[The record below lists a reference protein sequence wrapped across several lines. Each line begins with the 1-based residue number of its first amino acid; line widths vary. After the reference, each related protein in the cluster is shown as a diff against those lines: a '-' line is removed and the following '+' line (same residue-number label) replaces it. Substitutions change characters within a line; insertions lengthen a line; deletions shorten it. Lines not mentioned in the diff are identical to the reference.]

1 MAYILDI
8 DKRNAVYK
16 RWTALKSRAKKRTAS
31 PTYPPITVHQTW
43 SDFLNFL
50 EWVEN
55 QPAWEGLELDKD
67 ILSPDGMGT
76 EYGPDT
82 CAFIPK
88 YLNGLFRASHSRR
101 SRKLPMGVDHYAGKR
116 GDSYYS
122 RITVDGV
129 TKSLGI
135 FKTAE
140 AAHRAWQRGLEKRID
155 ELLKRYRAEPGYL
168 ESVDLAL
175 QQRRDKIKADRLA
188 KLETTGWLDIR
199 GESA

>member
-1 MAYILDI
+1 MAYIADV
-8 DKRNAVYK
+8 DQRNAAYK
-16 RWTALKSRAKKRTAS
+16 RWVALKTRAKKRTAT
-31 PTYPPITVHQTW
+31 PAYPPITVHHSW

-50 EWVEN
+50 EWVEK

-82 CAFIPK
+82 CAFVPK

-101 SRKLPMGVDHYAGKR
+101 SRKLPMGVDHYAGKK

-122 RITVDGV
+122 RITVDGI

-135 FKTAE
+135 FKTPE

-155 ELLKRYRAEPGYL
+155 ELLKRYRTEPGYL
-168 ESVDLAL
+168 ASVDLAL
-175 QQRRDKIKADRLA
+175 QRRRDKVKADRLS
-188 KLETTGWLDIR
+188 KLETTGWLARR
-199 GESA
+199 GEQA

>member
-1 MAYILDI
+1 MAYITDI
-8 DKRNAVYK
+8 DKRNVVYH
-16 RWTALKSRAKKRTAS
+16 RWIALKGRAKKRLAN
-31 PTYPPITVHQTW
+31 PDCPPITVHPTW

-67 ILSPDGMGT
+67 ILSLDGVGT

-88 YLNGLFRASHSRR
+88 YLNGLFRASHSPR
-101 SRKLPMGVDHYAGKR
+101 SRKLPMGVDHYAGKK

-122 RITVDGV
+122 RITADGV

-135 FKTAE
+135 FKTPE

-168 ESVDLAL
+168 NTVDLAL
-175 QQRRDKIKADRLA
+175 QQRRDKIKADRLS
-188 KLETTGWLDIR
+188 KVQTTGWLAHR
-199 GESA
+199 GEPA

>member
-31 PTYPPITVHQTW
+31 PTYPPITVHHSW

-50 EWVEN
+50 EWVEK
-55 QPAWEGLELDKD
+55 QPAREGLELDKD

-101 SRKLPMGVDHYAGKR
+101 SRKLPMGVDHYAGKK

-122 RITVDGV
+122 RITVDGI
-129 TKSLGI
+129 TKSLGV
-135 FKTAE
+135 FKTPE

-155 ELLKRYRAEPGYL
+155 ELLKRYRTEPGYL
-168 ESVDLAL
+168 VSVDLAL
-175 QQRRDKIKADRLA
+175 QRRRDKVKADRLS
-188 KLETTGWLDIR
+188 KLETTGWLAR
-199 GESA
+199 QGEQA